1 MKLVT
6 PTNGM
11 WQLKRQSQYI
21 TRVKNYSL
29 LLKVTKIQ
37 EKLSHKQMKVS
48 FYSNMTHGHEQSA
61 FPL

>member
-1 MKLVT
+1 MVT
-6 PTNGM
+6 STNAM
-11 WQLKRQSQYI
+11 WQRQRQSHSI
-21 TRVKNYSL
+21 TRVTNYSL

-48 FYSNMTHGHEQSA
+48 FYSNMTHGHEHSA